1 MVEKMDLHRVF
12 SPVSST
18 AKVNGVKRK
27 NSQTEKRRFQGHL
40 HEEKA
45 DPEDSERDSGGSGA
59 TDSAKST
66 VETGAREKASGTAGE
81 ALGPEDKKGGRIQGR
96 LIDIRV

>member
-12 SPVSST
+12 YPVSST

-40 HEEKA
+40 HEEKG
-45 DPEDSERDSGGSGA
+45 DSEEREKDPGEAGVRDSAEGA
-59 TDSAKST
+59 VKT
-66 VETGAREKASGTAGE
+66 EGLEKAGGAAEETSGSK
-81 ALGPEDKKGGRIQGR
+81 DKKGGRIQGR
-96 LIDIRV
+96 FIDIHV